1 MYTDINK
8 HTGQNTAPLEHVRQS
23 LGDILSTPIGSRL
36 MRRDYGSELFDL
48 IDAAHNATNRVRLY
62 AAVAT
67 AIYRWEPR
75 VHLSQVQLVG
85 ADTDGRIVFE
95 ISGTASLGA
104 QTYSLSGVRINYEQ

>member
-1 MYTDINK
+1 MYADINK
-8 HTGQNTAPLEHVRQS
+8 QTGLNTSPLEHVQQS

-36 MRRDYGSELFDL
+36 MRRDYGSELFEL

-75 VHLSQVQLVG
+75 VQLLQVQLVD
-85 ADTDGRIVFE
+85 ADTHGRVVFE
-95 ISGTASLGA
+95 LSGTALLGG
-104 QTYSLSGVRINYEQ
+104 QTYTLTGMRINHE